1 MVSPELIGALTNAR
15 RGVPHDV
22 WQQLT
27 SRIAAYG
34 SCPDL
39 SSIRTAT
46 ADLLNRDAAWLLE
59 KAFTKSPNVTWG
71 EIAASMAT
79 VDYLSNNQRL
89 IELVWTG
96 PSNTRLPVRRI
107 DQIFYDLISKADQKI
122 LLVTFAAYRVERLV
136 QQLAKAISR
145 GVSVT
150 LIFESEAES
159 EGQLTKDAVAA
170 FQELPRTQVRIY
182 YWPLAKRDRNPAGR
196 PGKLHVKCAVIDD
209 AALIG
214 SANLTED
221 AFNRNMELGVLI
233 RDNATVHAIEHHFDE
248 LIRQGWFAEVTNAL
262 QEIGGSSADS
272 VETS

>member
-107 DQIFYDLISKADQKI
+107 DQIFYDLISKANRKI
-122 LLVTFAAYRVERLV
+122 LLVTFAAYRIDRLA
-136 QQLAKAISR
+136 QQLTKAIGR
-145 GVSVT
+145 GVAVK

-159 EGQLTKDAVAA
+159 EGQLTKDAAAA
-170 FQELPRTQVRIY
+170 FRESLLKNVRIY
-182 YWPLAKRDRNPAGR
+182 YWPLAKRQRNLAGR

-214 SANLTED
+214 SANLTDD
-221 AFNRNMELGVLI
+221 AFSRNMELGVLI
-233 RDNATVHAIEHHFDE
+233 RESATVHAIEHHFDE
-248 LIRQGWFAEVTNAL
+248 LIREGWFAEVTNA
-262 QEIGGSSADS
+262 QREII
-272 VETS
+272 

>member
-1 MVSPELIGALTNAR
+1 MVSTELIGALTDAR
-15 RGVPHDV
+15 RGVLHDV

-27 SRIAAYG
+27 SRIAAYS

-46 ADLLNRDAAWLLE
+46 ADLINRDAAWLLE

-107 DQIFYDLISKADQKI
+107 DQIFYDLISKADRKV
-122 LLVTFAAYRVERLV
+122 LLVTFAAYRIERLV

-159 EGQLTKDAVAA
+159 EGQLTKDAAAA
-170 FQELPRTQVRIY
+170 FQELPRSRVRIY
-182 YWPLAKRDRNPAGR
+182 YWPLAKRRRNPGGR

-209 AALIG
+209 AALVG
-214 SANLTED
+214 SANLTD
-221 AFNRNMELGVLI
+221 AAFNRNMELGVLI
-233 RDNATVHAIEHHFDE
+233 RDNATVHAIEQHFDE
-248 LIRQGWFAEVTNAL
+248 LIRQGWFVELINP
-262 QEIGGSSADS
+262 QGEIASLG
-272 VETS
+272 